1 MFKDRD
7 LFLIG
12 AGALLAVFCLLL
24 PFAFAIKVVCGLTT
38 FVVCMAAAL
47 MRFGPDRVP
56 LEEWLKRKIG
66 YHLRARKYT
75 YQQPGYRP
83 PPVERPQA
91 ALPSPPPQPK
101 SARPDAAPVSF
112 ALEGDRLYHLAGA
125 FLVVVGLYFIV
136 WLSQGG
142 AEAIARDLELIL
154 KGASP

>member
-24 PFAFAIKVVCGLTT
+24 PFAFAAKVTCGLVV
-38 FVVCMAAAL
+38 FVLFMAAAL

-75 YQQPGYRP
+75 YQRPGYRP
-83 PPVERPQA
+83 SPVERPQA
-91 ALPSPPPQPK
+91 PPPPSPRPK
-101 SARPDAAPVSF
+101 PTLPDAAPVTF
-112 ALEGDRLYHLAGA
+112 EIEGDRLYHLAGA
-125 FLVVVGLYFIV
+125 FLVVVGLYFIA

-142 AEAIARDLELIL
+142 AAAIARDLDLIL
-154 KGASP
+154 QGASP